1 MEQNELEQNIRE
13 FASEHNIPYEQCR
26 PIPKSELKNG
36 ITYKGNCRNTNEAI
50 WDIDAFIYTRYKF
63 GTTYLETINHYED
76 DDGYDVFVPIEIL
89 KENKKE

>member
-1 MEQNELEQNIRE
+1 MESSELEQNIRE
-13 FASEHNIPYEQCR
+13 FASEHNISCEQCR

-36 ITYKGNCRNTNEAI
+36 ITYQGNCRNTNEAI
-50 WDIDAFIYTRYKF
+50 WDLDAFIYTRYKF

-76 DDGYDVFVPIEIL
+76 DDGYDVFVPIEIV